1 MIDQS
6 TTIAEVEAALHDCAA
21 AYADRMTGIR
31 PVAQWA
37 TLAILSSVTALCIG
51 GVLVSFSVYLPAI
64 AQAEPWSGGTIGGAL
79 TVMLLALN
87 VAGIVAGAMT
97 DRTDPRRVL
106 AAGVLMLGL
115 GCWIATTWH
124 TSASF
129 FLGAALL
136 GLGLGAATITPSIS
150 ILAAVF
156 VHRQGFALGVYFAM
170 LALGATLAPL
180 VQSSLI
186 SSYGWRHS
194 LQLTGIAVA
203 VTVVLLYL
211 FPRPPKCP
219 RAVPDNL
226 AAETQQNSGWA
237 GVRNPRFLYLTVGMA
252 LTAVSTQGVLYSLV
266 AYLVASG
273 MQSETAVSVLSGN
286 SLLSVPAL
294 LAAGILADRW
304 RPERILGVALVAQGL
319 GTLALLAV
327 FMSNPWGMVFLAA
340 FVLLWGVTSG
350 MPSQLAPLILRR
362 IGAPEHYGML
372 LGVASAFGG
381 TVSAFAPL
389 LTAGLLDAGGG
400 YASVFGIYGAMCLIA
415 IPLFI
420 LARRSRA

>member
-1 MIDQS
+1 MEHQPIG
-6 TTIAEVEAALHDCAA
+6 TAG
-21 AYADRMTGIR
+21 YADRMTEIR
-31 PVAQWA
+31 PIAQWA
-37 TLAILSSVTALCIG
+37 TLAILSGLTALCIG
-51 GVLVSFSVYLPAI
+51 GVLVSFSIYLPAI
-64 AQAEPWSGGTIGGAL
+64 AKAEPWSGGTIGGAL
-79 TVMLLALN
+79 TLMLLAVN
-87 VAGIVAGAMT
+87 VSGIVAGVVT

-106 AAGVLMLGL
+106 AVGVLMLGL
-115 GCWIATTWH
+115 GCWIATAWH

-129 FLGAALL
+129 CLGAAVL

-150 ILAAVF
+150 ILTAVF
-156 VHRQGFALGVYFAM
+156 VRRQGLAFGVYFAM

-203 VTVVLLYL
+203 ATVVLIYL
-211 FPRPPKCP
+211 FPRPPKCAH
-219 RAVPDNL
+219 AVPDNP
-226 AAETQQNSGWA
+226 APKTPQNSGWA
-237 GVRNPRFLYLTVGMA
+237 GIRSPGFLYLTIGMA
-252 LTAVSTQGVLYSLV
+252 LTTVSTQGVLYALV
-266 AYLVASG
+266 SYLAAGGMPSESSVA
-273 MQSETAVSVLSGN
+273 VLSGN

-304 RPERILGVALVAQGL
+304 RPERILGVALAAQGI

-327 FMSNPWGMVFLAA
+327 FVPNPWGMVFLAA

-350 MPSQLAPLILRR
+350 MPSQLAPMILSQ

-372 LGVASAFGG
+372 LGASSAVGG
-381 TVSAFAPL
+381 TVGAFAPL
-389 LTAGLLDAGGG
+389 LTAGLLETAGG
-400 YASVFGIYGAMCLIA
+400 YTSAFSIYGAMCLIS
-415 IPLFI
+415 IPLFT